1 MQTVKSIF
9 VSVVALSSA
18 GPSYSGSA
26 RCDSFPK
33 VLRSAEEASRA
44 AEAESNALR
53 MLRDRGPEDTQAS
66 NEKVSSAMT
75 AIHKAKKELE
85 LTKPTDR
92 SLFFRASVGVAALAG
107 TATSRL
113 YSPVAESKG
122 INDEST
128 IEAVLT
134 EWITGF
140 APTVAIS
147 FIASV
152 SLAML
157 VLWRDREGRDFLSA
171 AYSTALSATSATK
184 ELKPCNIGDQEI
196 NEIRELHEQTE
207 TQLAAFEA
215 TNTEILDPQLTAL
228 LSAYTARINEAV
240 EDILKYTD
248 QVQCQRLVRTSMKIQ
263 NESEEIEKKAK
274 RLGERNAEF
283 KRWDFV
289 IAVISILCGGS
300 STLAGVLS
308 WLVSVPFAASVLRLF
323 EHDSY
328 SAVVRLQRRV
338 DALNNALSNGQ
349 QERLA

>member
-1 MQTVKSIF
+1 MQTLKSIF
-9 VSVVALSSA
+9 VGVVALSSA
-18 GPSYSGSA
+18 GASSSRST

-44 AEAESNALR
+44 AEAEAKALR
-53 MLRDRGPEDTQAS
+53 MLRDRGSEDTQAYD
-66 NEKVSSAMT
+66 EKVSSAMT
-75 AIHKAKKELE
+75 AIDMAKNELE

-92 SLFFRASVGVAALAG
+92 SLLFRTGVGVAALAG
-107 TATSRL
+107 TVASRL
-113 YSPVAESKG
+113 YGPVAESKG
-122 INDEST
+122 NNDEST

-134 EWITGF
+134 EWITNF

-147 FIASV
+147 FVASV

-157 VLWRDREGRDFLSA
+157 VLWRDREGRDFIST
-171 AYSTALSATSATK
+171 AYSTALSSTSMTK
-184 ELKPCNIGDQEI
+184 QLKPSNTEDREI

-207 TQLAAFEA
+207 IQLAAFES
-215 TNTEILDPQLTAL
+215 TNTELLDPQLTPL
-228 LSAYTARINEAV
+228 LRSYTARINEAV
-240 EDILKYTD
+240 EDILRYTD
-248 QVQCQRLVRTSMKIQ
+248 QVQCQRLVRTSTKIQ

-283 KRWDFV
+283 NRWDFI
-289 IAVISILCGGS
+289 IAMTSILCSGS
-300 STLAGVLS
+300 STLAGVCS

-328 SAVVRLQRRV
+328 SAVVRLERRV
-338 DALNNALSNGQ
+338 ENLNDALSNGQ